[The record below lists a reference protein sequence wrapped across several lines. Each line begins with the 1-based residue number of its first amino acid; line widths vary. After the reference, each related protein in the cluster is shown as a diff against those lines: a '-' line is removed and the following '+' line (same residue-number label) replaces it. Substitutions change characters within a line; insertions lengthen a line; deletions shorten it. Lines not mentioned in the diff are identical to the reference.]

1 MNETDEQTIA
11 DLKAKL
17 TERDARIAALEK
29 ELASLKARQFPSFIT
44 QSTFVRDSV

>member
-17 TERDARIAALEK
+17 TERDAPKMKDGKSSPSHSALNVATI
-29 ELASLKARQFPSFIT
+29 LLS
-44 QSTFVRDSV
+44 STG